1 MQKIRKCKHRL
12 IGRYKGI
19 HRIFLYLQFGYDNPD
34 WGTRATLL
42 YNFVAESIV
51 SVGLLGAPDK
61 YLQPINQLDIVA
73 SQDVNDWLSLQ
84 LKMKN
89 LIDPL
94 VEVRQGDEVTRSFR
108 RGREFKVGFTIN
120 F

>member
-1 MQKIRKCKHRL
+1 M
-12 IGRYKGI
+12 
-19 HRIFLYLQFGYDNPD
+19 
-34 WGTRATLL
+34 L

-61 YLQPINQLDIVA
+61 YLQPLNQLDFIA

-89 LIDPL
+89 LINPL
-94 VEVRQGDEVTRSFR
+94 VEVKRGDEVTRSFR
-108 RGREFKVGFTIN
+108 RGREFTIGVTLN